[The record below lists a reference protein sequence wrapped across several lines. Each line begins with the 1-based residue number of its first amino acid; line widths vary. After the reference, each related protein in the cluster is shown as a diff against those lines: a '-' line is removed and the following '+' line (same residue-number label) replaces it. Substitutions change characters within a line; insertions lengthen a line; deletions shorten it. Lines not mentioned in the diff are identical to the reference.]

1 MTTIAAVQ
9 GPGWAAVAWDSR
21 VTEGERAFTL
31 PKSSGKISKNGPY
44 LLGAAGDMRAIN
56 LLAHTFKP
64 MKPPA
69 TASDEDLDTFM
80 SMRFIKDLKKC
91 FDDAEYGEKGQ
102 HDSAI
107 IAIVHGRI
115 YEIGMNYDW
124 CHDSAGLY
132 AVGTGAKYAL
142 GALDVQLR
150 GKKLTQ
156 AAAKEAL
163 SSALA
168 AACTYDPN
176 SSPPINLL
184 VQSR

>member
-1 MTTIAAVQ
+1 
-9 GPGWAAVAWDSR
+9 
-21 VTEGERAFTL
+21 
-31 PKSSGKISKNGPY
+31 
-44 LLGAAGDMRAIN
+44 
-56 LLAHTFKP
+56 
-64 MKPPA
+64 
-69 TASDEDLDTFM
+69 
-80 SMRFIKDLKKC
+80 
-91 FDDAEYGEKGQ
+91 
-102 HDSAI
+102 
-107 IAIVHGRI
+107 VHGRI

-163 SSALA
+163 SAALA

-176 SSPPINLL
+176 SAPPINLL